1 MPGGIL
7 AAFSSTRTVQ
17 PAWFS
22 TYLSHQPTVA
32 CFEVENTRISYRHW
46 HNVNKPGLLFV
57 HGHAAH
63 ARWWDFIAPAFRDSH
78 NVATIDLSGSG
89 DSSHRA
95 VYSARLF
102 AREIVGCIQAS
113 GLNST
118 TVVGHSFGGT
128 MTRTAAYLYPE
139 QITAIILADSNIPT
153 HRGSRRPP
161 PTPRRKKRYYPNMSE
176 GIRRFRL
183 RPPQPRPQDFIFNY
197 IAEHSLKET
206 EQGYCFKYDS
216 AVFAK
221 MPAEKDMPVAS
232 DMIKNVAIPVGLIYG
247 TLSRFFPPAVVENLP
262 ALVPPELSFSIAEA
276 HHHVFLDQPEKFV
289 ETLSALLSIIS
300 SRQRLSS

>member
-1 MPGGIL
+1 MPGDIL
-7 AAFSSTRTVQ
+7 TAFSSTRTVQ

-32 CFEVENTRISYRHW
+32 CFEVENARISYRHW
-46 HNVNKPGLLFV
+46 RNVNKPGLLFV

-102 AREIVGCIQAS
+102 SREIVGCIQAS

-128 MTRTAAYLYPE
+128 MARTTAYLYPE
-139 QITAIILADSNIPT
+139 QITTIILADSNIPT
-153 HRGSRRPP
+153 HKGSRRPP
-161 PTPRRKKRYYPNMSE
+161 PKPRGKYVTIQACQRVSE
-176 GIRRFRL
+176 DSGFDLRSLDRR
-183 RPPQPRPQDFIFNY
+183 
-197 IAEHSLKET
+197 
-206 EQGYCFKYDS
+206 
-216 AVFAK
+216 
-221 MPAEKDMPVAS
+221 
-232 DMIKNVAIPVGLIYG
+232 
-247 TLSRFFPPAVVENLP
+247 TLS
-262 ALVPPELSFSIAEA
+262 STIS
-276 HHHVFLDQPEKFV
+276 
-289 ETLSALLSIIS
+289 LSIPWKRP
-300 SRQRLSS
+300 SRVTASNTILLYSRRCPPKKICRSPAI